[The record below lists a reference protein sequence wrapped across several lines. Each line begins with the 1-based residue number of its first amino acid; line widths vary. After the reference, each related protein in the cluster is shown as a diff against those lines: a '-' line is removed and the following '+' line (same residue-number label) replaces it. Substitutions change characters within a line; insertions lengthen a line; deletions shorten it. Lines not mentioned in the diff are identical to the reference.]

1 MYVEFVFRDIR
12 NSNRYNKH
20 NEKGYNEKNQKV

>member
-1 MYVEFVFRDIR
+1 MYVVFVFRDKR

-20 NEKGYNEKNQKV
+20 NEKGYNEENQKV